1 MKKTVVKDLMVP
13 LSEYA
18 TVSSEATLF
27 DAVVALRE
35 AQEKKSQDRK
45 YLHRAILA
53 LDENGA
59 TVGKVSM
66 LSILRSLEPK
76 YDEMLSDQGS
86 LHLGFTT
93 AFQKML
99 IEQLKLWNEPL
110 EHICEKAAKLKVR
123 TFMVTPREGE
133 IIDSGATLDEA
144 IHLLLLGS
152 HQSLLVT
159 EDNTIIGVLRLT
171 DVFEAVTE
179 AIFACEL

>member
-1 MKKTVVKDLMVP
+1 MVP
-13 LSEYA
+13 LSEYV
-18 TVSSEATLF
+18 TVSSDATLF
-27 DAVVALRE
+27 DAVMALRE
-35 AQEKKSQDRK
+35 AQEKKATERK

-66 LSILRSLEPK
+66 LDILRSLEPK
-76 YDEMLSDQGS
+76 YDEMLSDRGS
-86 LHLGFTT
+86 LHLGFT
-93 AFQKML
+93 ASFQKMM

-123 TFMVTPREGE
+123 SFMATPREGE
-133 IIDSGATLDEA
+133 IISSNATLDEA

-159 EDNTIIGVLRLT
+159 EDNTVIGILRLT
-171 DVFEAVTE
+171 DVFEAVTD